1 MFVQVFQGQV
11 SDVEQARLATE
22 DWLERLAPGAEGWL
36 GSTMGV
42 TDGGYLVGVARFE
55 SAEAARR
62 NSGRAQ
68 QGEWFSGLEK
78 LFPAGVEFHDCSE
91 VDVARQGGSDEARF
105 VQVMQGRTGD
115 VARLREMTSSL
126 DRDYPDMRPDL
137 LGYITALHD
146 DQDGA
151 FTQVMY
157 FTSEEEA
164 RAGERGEMPGEA
176 AEVMREAM
184 ELIQDLRYYDLREPW
199 LHSPR

>member
-1 MFVQVFQGQV
+1 VFVQVFQGQV
-11 SDVEQARLATE
+11 SDVEQVRQSIG
-22 DWLERLAPGAEGWL
+22 DWVERLAPGADGWL

-42 TDGGYLVGVARFE
+42 TDDGHLVGVARFE

-78 LFPAGVEFHDCSE
+78 LFPHGVEFHDCSE
-91 VDVARQGGSDEARF
+91 VFVARRGGSDDAGF
-105 VQVMQGRTGD
+105 VQVMQGRTQD

-126 DRDYPDMRPDL
+126 DQDHPDMRPDL

-164 RAGERGEMPGEA
+164 RAGEQGGMPAEA
-176 AEVMREAM
+176 AEVLRAAM
-184 ELIQDLRYYDLREPW
+184 ELIQDMRYHDLREPW

>member
-1 MFVQVFQGQV
+1 MFVQVLQGRV
-11 SDVEQARLATE
+11 SDAEQVRRATE

-42 TDGGYLVGVARFE
+42 TDDGYLIDFTRFE

-68 QGEWFSGLEK
+68 QGEWFAGFEK
-78 LFPAGVEFHDCSE
+78 LFPDGVEFHDCSE
-91 VDVARQGGSDEARF
+91 VFVARRGGSDEAGF
-105 VQVMQGRTGD
+105 VQVMQGRSQD

-164 RAGERGEMPGEA
+164 RAGEGGEMPAEA
-176 AEVMREAM
+176 AEVLRNAM
-184 ELIQDLRYYDLREPW
+184 ELIQDVRYHDLREPW

>member
-1 MFVQVFQGQV
+1 VFVQVFQGQV
-11 SDVEQARLATE
+11 SDVEQARQATE

-42 TDGGYLVGVARFE
+42 TDDGYLVGVARFE

-91 VDVARQGGSDEARF
+91 VDVERQGGSDEARF

-151 FTQVMY
+151 FTQIMY

-176 AEVMREAM
+176 AEVMRQAM

>member
-11 SDVEQARLATE
+11 SDVEQVRQATE
-22 DWLERLAPGAEGWL
+22 DWVERLAPGADGWL
-36 GSTMGV
+36 GSTMGA
-42 TDGGYLVGVARFE
+42 TDDGYLIGVARFE

-78 LFPAGVEFHDCSE
+78 LFPEGVQFHDCGG
-91 VDVARQGGSDEARF
+91 VDVARRGGSDEAGF
-105 VQVMQGRTGD
+105 VQVMQGRTQD
-115 VARLREMTSSL
+115 VARLRELTSSL
-126 DRDYPDMRPDL
+126 DRDHPGMRPDL
-137 LGYITALHD
+137 LGYITAMHD

-164 RAGERGEMPGEA
+164 RAGERGETPPEA
-176 AEVMREAM
+176 DEVLRQAM
-184 ELIQDLRYYDLREPW
+184 ELIQDLRFYDLRDPW